1 MRGYAMTASKP
12 LAVHLHIYYA
22 SMWPLMQQYL
32 SNIGDCPHRLFVT
45 MPKENAGLAGE
56 IQRFCPESKI
66 YITENRGYDVGP
78 FIHFLHQINLQDYD
92 YILKIHTKSLSAPHT
107 TVTLNGYRFT
117 QKAWTLALLDGLLGT
132 PQIFKDN
139 IRRLQTQP
147 GTGMIASPY
156 FIIRQPLCSASM
168 VPAIENVMGKLGY
181 ICPPDIPFVAGTMFL
196 VRSRLMQ
203 KIKENFSLTDFPL
216 TVRGVKDETPAHVFE
231 RVFGCVTEAAGYKI
245 EGSARNKKFERH
257 SRWRRILR
265 FFYSSDITSH
275 QYLLVKVCKIPVY
288 RKKVPPIIK
297 GS

>member
-1 MRGYAMTASKP
+1 MTASKP

-32 SNIGDCPHRLFVT
+32 SNIRNCPHRLFVT

-56 IQRFCPESKI
+56 IRRFCPESEI

-78 FIHFLHQINLQDYD
+78 FIHFLHQINLEDYD

-156 FIIRQPLCSASM
+156 FIIRD
-168 VPAIENVMGKLGY
+168 PAQSQKLLPSVARVMDKLGY
-181 ICPPDIPFVAGTMFL
+181 PQYPPDIPFVAGTMFL

-203 KIKENFSLTDFPL
+203 KIKENFSLEDFPL
-216 TVRGVKDETPAHVFE
+216 TARGVKDGTPAHVFE
-231 RVFGCVTEAAGYKI
+231 RVFGCLTQAAGYKI
-245 EGSARNKKFERH
+245 TGSARNKKFERH
-257 SRWRRILR
+257 ACWRHILR
-265 FFYSSDITSH
+265 FFYRSDIINH

-288 RKKVPPIIK
+288 HKKIDHRAK
-297 GS
+297 EE

>member
-32 SNIGDCPHRLFVT
+32 SNIGDCPYRLFVT

-78 FIHFLHQINLQDYD
+78 FIHFLHQINLEDYD
-92 YILKIHTKSLSAPHT
+92 YILKIHTKSLSAPYT
-107 TVTLNGYRFT
+107 TATLNGYRFT